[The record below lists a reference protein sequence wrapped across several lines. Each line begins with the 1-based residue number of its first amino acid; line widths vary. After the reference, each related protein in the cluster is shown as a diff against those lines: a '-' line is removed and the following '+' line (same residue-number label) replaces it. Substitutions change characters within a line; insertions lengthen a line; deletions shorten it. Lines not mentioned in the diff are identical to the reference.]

1 MKILK
6 SKIGLLALFLFLI
19 SVSIGVYLFFF
30 KQSESNM
37 KSEFV
42 EVAAENISDLQF
54 EELEN
59 KRIIA
64 TYYKDSKRQEVTVHP

>member
-1 MKILK
+1 
-6 SKIGLLALFLFLI
+6 
-19 SVSIGVYLFFF
+19 
-30 KQSESNM
+30 M

-64 TYYKDSKRQEVTVHP
+64 TYYKDSKRQDRPNVSISQNTIYNPKQTY